1 MPLQLYKIASTEVGS
16 TAVGFVE
23 FTNIPSGY
31 TDLKI
36 VYSLRGNGTEGMYVQ
51 FNGSTANFTGR
62 YLYSDGANAYSGI
75 LARYIGSITAAA
87 NSYSNGELYIPN
99 YSGSNNKSFSVDEV
113 FGQNST
119 TGFNNIAAGLWS
131 QSTAINS
138 VRIEAAS
145 NINQYSTATLYGI
158 L

>member
-1 MPLQLYKIASTEVGS
+1 MPLQLYKIASVEVGS

-51 FNGSTANFTGR
+51 FNGSTANFTGF
-62 YLYSDGANAYSGI
+62 YLYGDGANAQSGV
-75 LARYIGSITAAA
+75 LARYVGSITAAA
-87 NSYSNGELYIPN
+87 NAFSNGELYIPN
-99 YSGSNNKSFSVDEV
+99 YSGSNNKSFSVDEG
-113 FGQNST
+113 FSQNST
-119 TGFNNIAAGLWS
+119 TGFNNITTGLWS

-138 VRIEAAS
+138 IRIEAAS